1 MLNRIL
7 QAAILAT
14 LMAPMAFSQTAAT
27 PPSPPTVA
35 EMVANQVA
43 HLTTLLDLTSSQ
55 QALATTIFTTQQ
67 TGLQALQ
74 TPMQTA
80 HTALQT
86 AVTSN
91 SATGLSAAAAQIG
104 NLTAQQALI
113 QSTGDAAFYA
123 ILTSDQQTKDT
134 ELNKPAQGGPG
145 QGGGQG
151 PGQGPG
157 QGGPGGSCGAPPPPK

>member
-1 MLNRIL
+1 MVNRIFK
-7 QAAILAT
+7 AVALAT
-14 LMAPMAFSQTAAT
+14 LMASTVFSQTTTT
-27 PPSPPTVA
+27 PPSPPTIA
-35 EMVANQVA
+35 DIVANQVA

-80 HTALQT
+80 QTALQT

-91 SATGLSAAAAQIG
+91 SGADLSAAAAQIG
-104 NLTAQQALI
+104 SLTAQQVLI

-123 ILTSDQQTKDT
+123 ILTADQQTKYT
-134 ELNKPAQGGPG
+134 ELNKPG
-145 QGGGQG
+145 QGG

-157 QGGPGGSCGAPPPPK
+157 QGGPGGPGGPPPPPK